1 MTKRYFSI
9 FLAFI
14 MIFSLFF
21 QPVLNDVYAN
31 KTDAVSL
38 VSLKKDF
45 VITDD
50 TNQILGTISK
60 DAEIFVKKTENGNY
74 VFDWLGKEM
83 ELPQDQFELSESQL
97 NYYNVN
103 GENSSIVDF
112 KSFKERVKV
121 SDPTS
126 NKTIAYIEPNQNIP
140 FIEENE
146 NKLKIIIGNREG
158 IITLKKTDQATDANT
173 ELPVQEKDVNNK
185 ESVPDS
191 NDVNTENDFKNSEEI
206 NKQTEGTNNRENQQ
220 TSLTQNIKEKQLNN
234 EILSFTKNIKY
245 FKALED
251 LAVFVKRNGK
261 LVKVGTLEKGQTYPR
276 IRDYGN
282 WHEIRFGKYK
292 GYVHKNGTAAVLSPS
307 IKNINKSYKISSY
320 LLKITQ
326 NAQVY
331 DNSSGK
337 LVKFGEIYKGNE
349 YPVIGDYGKWWR
361 IDYLGRI
368 GYIQKSQ
375 GELLFTANIKYFQVI
390 QDQTP
395 VYIKGKDKLVK
406 VGMLEKG
413 QTYPRIRDY
422 GNWHEI
428 RFGKYKGYVH
438 KNGTAAVLSPSIKN
452 INKSYKISSYLLKI
466 TKNAQVYDNSSGKL
480 VKFGEIY
487 KGNEYPVVADY
498 GKWWRIDYLGR
509 IGYIQKSQGELLFTA
524 NTKYF
529 QVTRDNTPIYI
540 KGKDKLVKVGML
552 EKGQTYPR
560 IRDYGNWHEIQ
571 FGSKKGYI
579 HKLSTVPAIKFGQK
593 KVGQSKTNI
602 GTFVALKNAVIY
614 DNSGKKL
621 VPFATISK
629 NIEYPIEAPYGN
641 WVKIHIANRVGYVHK
656 SDVKVSLKKQAK
668 PGNLVNPNQV
678 YTYEEMVR
686 DISELEKAYP
696 NLISK
701 RIIGQ
706 SVDGR
711 NIYAV
716 KLGKGKTEIMI
727 NGSHHAREYITTNL
741 LMEMIDVYAYAYSK
755 NLRVDGYPVR
765 SILNNASIWFVPM
778 VNPDGVT
785 LVQKG
790 HRSAKNPAYVLK
802 LNGGSTN
809 FAAWKANIR
818 GVDLNRQYPA
828 DWYRIAGNTGRP
840 SPQNYKGPR
849 PLNEPEAKAMVNFTL
864 SRNFKTA
871 VSYHSSGEIIYWHF
885 NTPKQHEVR
894 DRKIASMI
902 ASKTGYRLVPPSNN
916 PSGGGFTDW
925 FISTQKKPAFTPEV
939 APYVGNRPVPIS
951 YFPSIW
957 KKNQSIGI
965 MLADE
970 AYKNRNTR

>member
-103 GENSSIVDF
+103 GESSSIVDF

-126 NKTIAYIEPNQNIP
+126 NKTIAYIEPNQDIP

-146 NKLKIIIGNREG
+146 NQLKVIIGNREG

-206 NKQTEGTNNRENQQ
+206 NKQTEGTNNREHQQ
-220 TSLTQNIKEKQLNN
+220 TSLAQNIKEKQLNN

-251 LAVFVKRNGK
+251 LAVYVKRNGK

-282 WHEIRFGKYK
+282 WHEI
-292 GYVHKNGTAAVLSPS
+292 
-307 IKNINKSYKISSY
+307 
-320 LLKITQ
+320 Q
-326 NAQVY
+326 
-331 DNSSGK
+331 
-337 LVKFGEIYKGNE
+337 
-349 YPVIGDYGKWWR
+349 
-361 IDYLGRI
+361 
-368 GYIQKSQ
+368 
-375 GELLFTANIKYFQVI
+375 
-390 QDQTP
+390 
-395 VYIKGKDKLVK
+395 
-406 VGMLEKG
+406 
-413 QTYPRIRDY
+413 
-422 GNWHEI
+422 
-428 RFGKYKGYVH
+428 FGKYKGYVH

-560 IRDYGNWHEIQ
+560 IRDYGNWHGIQ

-641 WVKIHIANRVGYVHK
+641 WLKIHIANRVGYVHK

>member
-126 NKTIAYIEPNQNIP
+126 NKIIAYIEPNQNIP

-146 NKLKIIIGNREG
+146 NHLKVIIGNREG

-185 ESVPDS
+185 ESVPD
-191 NDVNTENDFKNSEEI
+191 FKNSEEI
-206 NKQTEGTNNRENQQ
+206 NKQTEGTNNREHQQ
-220 TSLTQNIKEKQLNN
+220 TSLAQNIKEKQLNN

-251 LAVFVKRNGK
+251 LAVYVKRNGK

-282 WHEIRFGKYK
+282 WHEI
-292 GYVHKNGTAAVLSPS
+292 
-307 IKNINKSYKISSY
+307 
-320 LLKITQ
+320 Q
-326 NAQVY
+326 
-331 DNSSGK
+331 
-337 LVKFGEIYKGNE
+337 
-349 YPVIGDYGKWWR
+349 
-361 IDYLGRI
+361 
-368 GYIQKSQ
+368 
-375 GELLFTANIKYFQVI
+375 
-390 QDQTP
+390 
-395 VYIKGKDKLVK
+395 
-406 VGMLEKG
+406 
-413 QTYPRIRDY
+413 
-422 GNWHEI
+422 
-428 RFGKYKGYVH
+428 FGKYKGYVH

-487 KGNEYPVVADY
+487 KGNEYPVIGDY

-629 NIEYPIEAPYGN
+629 NIEYPIEVPYGN

-957 KKNQSIGI
+957 KKNQAIGI

>member
-1 MTKRYFSI
+1 
-9 FLAFI
+9 

-103 GENSSIVDF
+103 GESSSIVDF

-126 NKTIAYIEPNQNIP
+126 NKTIAYIEPNQDIP

-146 NKLKIIIGNREG
+146 NQLKVIIGNREG

-206 NKQTEGTNNRENQQ
+206 NKQTEGTNNREHQQ
-220 TSLTQNIKEKQLNN
+220 TSLAQNIKEKQLNN

-251 LAVFVKRNGK
+251 LAVYVKRNGK

-282 WHEIRFGKYK
+282 WHEI
-292 GYVHKNGTAAVLSPS
+292 
-307 IKNINKSYKISSY
+307 
-320 LLKITQ
+320 Q
-326 NAQVY
+326 
-331 DNSSGK
+331 
-337 LVKFGEIYKGNE
+337 
-349 YPVIGDYGKWWR
+349 
-361 IDYLGRI
+361 
-368 GYIQKSQ
+368 
-375 GELLFTANIKYFQVI
+375 
-390 QDQTP
+390 
-395 VYIKGKDKLVK
+395 
-406 VGMLEKG
+406 
-413 QTYPRIRDY
+413 
-422 GNWHEI
+422 
-428 RFGKYKGYVH
+428 FGKYKGYVH

-560 IRDYGNWHEIQ
+560 IRDYGNWHGIQ

-641 WVKIHIANRVGYVHK
+641 WLKIHIANRVGYVHK

>member
-126 NKTIAYIEPNQNIP
+126 NKIIAYIEPNQNIP

-146 NKLKIIIGNREG
+146 NQLKIIIGNREG
-158 IITLKKTDQATDANT
+158 IITFEENPQPENEMGS
-173 ELPVQEKDVNNK
+173 ELNEEQKVENK
-185 ESVPDS
+185 IQ
-191 NDVNTENDFKNSEEI
+191 KNSESIDNLEENAGI
-206 NKQTEGTNNRENQQ
+206 ENR
-220 TSLTQNIKEKQLNN
+220 SN
-234 EILSFTKNIKY
+234 EESKNIKNTDYNAENDEQQKNKMKMMSAVDANY
-245 FKALED
+245 FKVSEENVPVYID
-251 LAVFVKRNGK
+251 KNGK
-261 LVKVGTLEKGQTYPR
+261 LIKVAILKKGEIYPR
-276 IRDYGN
+276 VGEKDGI
-282 WHEIRFGKYK
+282 HVIKFGKTQ
-292 GYVHKNGTAAVLSPS
+292 GYVDQKSSTLLSIANLKNE
-307 IKNINKSYKISSY
+307 NKKFTNSLFTI
-320 LLKITQ
+320 KITN
-326 NAQVY
+326 NAVVY

-337 LVKFGEIYKGNE
+337 LVRFGIIQKGIE
-349 YPVIGDYGKWWR
+349 YPVIRDVGDWWMV
-361 IDYLGRI
+361 DFLGRI
-368 GYIQKSQ
+368 GYIHKD
-375 GELLFTANIKYFQVI
+375 GTELLFSSNVKYFKVT
-390 QDQTP
+390 DDNVP
-395 VYIKGKDKLVK
+395 LYIKGKSLTK
-406 VGMLEKG
+406 VGSLQKG
-413 QTYPRIRDY
+413 QIYPRISAK
-422 GNWHEI
+422 GNWHI
-428 RFGKYKGYVH
+428 VKFGKIQGYIHNDSTV
-438 KNGTAAVLSPSIKN
+438 GISSPSIKN
-452 INKSYKISSYLLKI
+452 ENKALKFDSYSIKI
-466 TKNAQVYDNSSGKL
+466 TKDANVYDNSSGKL
-480 VKFGEIY
+480 EKLGVIQ
-487 KGNEYPVVADY
+487 KGIEYPVIKDA
-498 GKWWRIDYLGR
+498 GNWWMIDYVGR
-509 IGYIQKSQGELLFTA
+509 IGFIHKSNAKVLFPS

-529 QVTRDNTPIYI
+529 KVTSDSLNVFI
-540 KGKDKLVKVGML
+540 KKSGKLVKVGSL
-552 EKGQTYPR
+552 RKGQSYLRTGGK
-560 IRDYGNWHEIQ
+560 GNWHEIQ
-571 FGSKKGYI
+571 FGLSKGYVY
-579 HKLSTVPAIKFGQK
+579 KFSTVPLSHPNFQI
-593 KVGQSKTNI
+593 SS
-602 GTFVALKNAVIY
+602 LKNNGKITILRDAVVY
-614 DNSGKKL
+614 DNSNKTL
-621 VPFATISK
+621 VPIVTLLK
-629 NIEYPIEAPYGN
+629 NIEYPIEGVYGN

-678 YTYEEMVR
+678 YTYEEMVH

>member
-1 MTKRYFSI
+1 
-9 FLAFI
+9 

-126 NKTIAYIEPNQNIP
+126 NKIIAYIEPNQNIP

-146 NKLKIIIGNREG
+146 NQLKIIIGNREG

-220 TSLTQNIKEKQLNN
+220 TSLTQNMKEKQLNN

-261 LVKVGTLEKGQTYPR
+261 LVKVGT
-276 IRDYGN
+276 
-282 WHEIRFGKYK
+282 
-292 GYVHKNGTAAVLSPS
+292 
-307 IKNINKSYKISSY
+307 
-320 LLKITQ
+320 
-326 NAQVY
+326 
-331 DNSSGK
+331 
-337 LVKFGEIYKGNE
+337 
-349 YPVIGDYGKWWR
+349 
-361 IDYLGRI
+361 
-368 GYIQKSQ
+368 
-375 GELLFTANIKYFQVI
+375 
-390 QDQTP
+390 
-395 VYIKGKDKLVK
+395 
-406 VGMLEKG
+406 LEKG

-524 NTKYF
+524 DTKYF

-602 GTFVALKNAVIY
+602 GTFVALKMP
-614 DNSGKKL
+614 S
-621 VPFATISK
+621 FMTIQ
-629 NIEYPIEAPYGN
+629 E
-641 WVKIHIANRVGYVHK
+641 R
-656 SDVKVSLKKQAK
+656 SL
-668 PGNLVNPNQV
+668 
-678 YTYEEMVR
+678 YR
-686 DISELEKAYP
+686 
-696 NLISK
+696 
-701 RIIGQ
+701 
-706 SVDGR
+706 
-711 NIYAV
+711 
-716 KLGKGKTEIMI
+716 
-727 NGSHHAREYITTNL
+727 
-741 LMEMIDVYAYAYSK
+741 
-755 NLRVDGYPVR
+755 LRP
-765 SILNNASIWFVPM
+765 SQKILN
-778 VNPDGVT
+778 
-785 LVQKG
+785 
-790 HRSAKNPAYVLK
+790 
-802 LNGGSTN
+802 
-809 FAAWKANIR
+809 
-818 GVDLNRQYPA
+818 
-828 DWYRIAGNTGRP
+828 
-840 SPQNYKGPR
+840 
-849 PLNEPEAKAMVNFTL
+849 
-864 SRNFKTA
+864 
-871 VSYHSSGEIIYWHF
+871 
-885 NTPKQHEVR
+885 
-894 DRKIASMI
+894 
-902 ASKTGYRLVPPSNN
+902 
-916 PSGGGFTDW
+916 
-925 FISTQKKPAFTPEV
+925 TQ
-939 APYVGNRPVPIS
+939 
-951 YFPSIW
+951 
-957 KKNQSIGI
+957 
-965 MLADE
+965 
-970 AYKNRNTR
+970 